1 MKTPITYSLLICFL
15 ITSFFIKQATA
26 QVLIT
31 DIETG
36 IADPSAM
43 LEIRS
48 TDKGLLIPRMTTIQR
63 NSISNAQD
71 GLLVYDTDQGSFYIF
86 GRSSTGEPAWN
97 DLSKPSEI
105 WQTGSSNVYLSSSY
119 TNLGIGT
126 GNPSGKLVIKADAG
140 KAPDDALLEIQDANG
155 RPVFVVTSEGAR
167 LYINGF
173 AKGSSGGFAV
183 GRYGIAK
190 GIPDTTYF
198 MVSPDSTRV
207 YTDDAAGASGG
218 FAVGRYGIAKDKKN
232 YYFFTGMDST
242 RVYANEG
249 MKGSSG
255 GFAVGRY
262 GIAKGMQDYSFYTA
276 KDSTRVYTDDLMKG
290 SSGGF
295 AVGRYGIAKGDKKMY
310 FMTNLD
316 STTINVMDSVAG
328 FNVINVGRGKEE
340 KFMYMTTENSFIGHE
355 SGLTTV
361 PGSGDIGKYNSFI
374 GYQTGFLNEAGN
386 RNVFIGHQSGYSNK
400 ANCNVF
406 IGSETGYSNNNGSFN
421 LFMGYRSGWKNTD
434 GAGNLFLGYQA
445 GRDNTTGDRNV
456 FIGYTS
462 GLSTTDADNNLFIG
476 FSSGTNNKTGSNNI
490 YLGTQSGQYDTT
502 GNNNVFIGYQT
513 GRMNRNGSKNVFI
526 GYQAGMNELGGDKL
540 YINNGSESTP
550 LIWGDFVGKQLGFY
564 GNVCI
569 GGNANGGGTRVLAL
583 VNGTVPNASVTDGVL
598 LYTQDVS
605 TSELRVR
612 DEAGNITTLS
622 PHNFSLIPQS
632 EPMAWS
638 YYSENSQTGQVINVD
653 MLKAV
658 RIIENLSGQKLVYM
672 NNTTGLPAKDPK
684 KDGPSIQTL
693 LENLQKTVDQQQ
705 QMLEKLSNENDALK
719 KELDKL
725 KIQINK

>member
-1 MKTPITYSLLICFL
+1 
-15 ITSFFIKQATA
+15 
-26 QVLIT
+26 
-31 DIETG
+31 
-36 IADPSAM
+36 
-43 LEIRS
+43 
-48 TDKGLLIPRMTTIQR
+48 MTTLQR
-63 NSISNAQD
+63 NSISNAQV
-71 GLLVYDTDQGSFYIF
+71 GLLVYDTDEGSFYIF
-86 GRSSTGEPAWN
+86 GRSSTGESAWN

-126 GNPSGKLVIKADAG
+126 GNPGGKLVIKADEG
-140 KAPDDALLEIQDANG
+140 KAPDDPLFEIQDADG
-155 RPVFVVTSEGAR
+155 KPVFVVTSEGAR

-218 FAVGRYGIAKDKKN
+218 FAVGRYGIAKDKKH
-232 YYFFTGMDST
+232 YYFYTGMDST
-242 RVYANEG
+242 RVYANDG
-249 MKGSSG
+249 MKGASG

-276 KDSTRVYTDDLMKG
+276 KDSTRVYTDDLTKG
-290 SSGGF
+290 ASGGF
-295 AVGRYGIAKGDKKMY
+295 AVGRYGIAKGDKNMY

-328 FNVINVGRGKEE
+328 FNVINVGKGKEE

-355 SGLTTV
+355 SGILTI

-374 GYQTGFLNEAGN
+374 GYQTGYLNETGK
-386 RNVFIGHQSGYSNK
+386 RNVFIGHQAGYSNK
-400 ANCNVF
+400 ANFNVF
-406 IGSETGYSNNNGSFN
+406 IGNETGFNNNIGSYN

-445 GRDNTTGDRNV
+445 GRENKTGDRNV

-462 GLSTTDADNNLFIG
+462 GLSTIDADNNLFIG
-476 FSSGTNNKTGSNNI
+476 FASGTNNTKGSNNI
-490 YLGTQSGQYDTT
+490 FLGTQSGQYDTT
-502 GNNNVFIGYQT
+502 GNDNVYIGYQS

-526 GYQAGMNELGGDKL
+526 GYQAGMNELGSEKL
-540 YINNGSESTP
+540 YITNGTASP
-550 LIWGDFVGKQLGFY
+550 LIWGDFVSSQLSFN

-569 GGNANGGGTRVLAL
+569 GGTGNGNGTRVLAL
-583 VNGTVPNASVTDGVL
+583 MNGTVPNASVTDGVL
-598 LYTQDVS
+598 LYSQDIT

-612 DEAGNITTLS
+612 DEAGNVTTLS
-622 PHNFSLIPQS
+622 PHNFTLIPKS
-632 EPMAWS
+632 ESMAWS
-638 YYSENSQTGQVINVD
+638 YYSENNQTGEVINVD
-653 MLKAV
+653 MLRAV
-658 RIIENLSGQKLVYM
+658 RIIESLSGEKLVYINDANGVPSDIPKM
-672 NNTTGLPAKDPK
+672 DEPAL
-684 KDGPSIQTL
+684 QTQ
-693 LENLQKTVDQQQ
+693 LENLQNIVNAQQK
-705 QMLEKLSNENDALK
+705 MLEQLSKENNALK
-719 KELDKL
+719 TELNNL
-725 KIQINK
+725 KIQINQ